1 MLDLLIPLIM
11 VAVALV
17 GLSRKQD
24 VYGLLVEGGRDG
36 LRVLASIVPALV
48 MLLSATSMLRASGA
62 MDALASVLSP
72 VLRHVGIP
80 PEVTPLLLVRPIS
93 GSAALALGADLI
105 AAYGPNS
112 DVGRTA
118 AILLGS
124 TETTFYAVS
133 VYCGAAGISKTRYAI
148 PAALLA
154 DCTGFLMASWSARW
168 LF

>member
-11 VAVALV
+11 VAVALA

-48 MLLSATSMLRASGA
+48 MLLSATSMLRASGG

-72 VLRHVGIP
+72 VLWHVGIP

-105 AAYGPNS
+105 AAYGPDS

>member
-105 AAYGPNS
+105 ATYGPDS

>member
-48 MLLSATSMLRASGA
+48 ILLSATSMLRASGA

>member
-11 VAVALV
+11 VVVALV
-17 GLSRKQD
+17 GLARKQD

-105 AAYGPNS
+105 AAYGPDS
-112 DVGRTA
+112 TVGRTA

-154 DCTGFLMASWSARW
+154 DCTGFLMASCSARW

>member
-105 AAYGPNS
+105 AAYGPDS

-148 PAALLA
+148 TAALLA

>member
-1 MLDLLIPLIM
+1 MTVLDLLIPLIM

-105 AAYGPNS
+105 AAYGP
-112 DVGRTA
+112 D
-118 AILLGS
+118 
-124 TETTFYAVS
+124 
-133 VYCGAAGISKTRYAI
+133 
-148 PAALLA
+148 
-154 DCTGFLMASWSARW
+154 
-168 LF
+168 

>member
-105 AAYGPNS
+105 AAYGPDS